1 MGRLKGQRNQALAR
15 AEGLGRKLERLNE
28 RRIALAPPVFTED
41 EAADRELVALEAEAG
56 RLSREA
62 WLAREAASEL
72 GRPVEEA
79 EARCA
84 REERRAHLRRH
95 VGLSEERYRLEVE
108 LEEDIGRVLGGLSGW
123 GSSTQPSIRGGSSS
137 ALYRRGRALGSPA
150 YAASTP
156 PPATARAFSGG
167 GCTAP

>member
-41 EAADRELVALEAEAG
+41 EAADRELVAVEAEAG

-108 LEEDIGRVLGGLSGW
+108 LEEDIGRVLG
-123 GSSTQPSIRGGSSS
+123 
-137 ALYRRGRALGSPA
+137 
-150 YAASTP
+150 
-156 PPATARAFSGG
+156 ARAAGEARRRPASGEG
-167 GCTAP
+167 VSPPFTDAGER